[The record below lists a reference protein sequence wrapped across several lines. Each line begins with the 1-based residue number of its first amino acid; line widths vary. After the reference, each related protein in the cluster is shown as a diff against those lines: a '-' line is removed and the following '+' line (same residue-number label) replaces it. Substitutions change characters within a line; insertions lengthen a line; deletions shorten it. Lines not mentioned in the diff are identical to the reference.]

1 MGWWWVIGGVVVAET
16 ANHWTFQAPRLPRIP
31 DAPAVGQGVSLEHPI
46 DRFVARRLLE
56 VGATIEPAA
65 DRPALLRRLSFDLRG
80 VPPTPEEMARFV
92 SDTRPDAWERWIE
105 AFLSSPDYG
114 ERWGRHWLDI
124 AGYADSNGY
133 FNADS
138 DRPLAFKYRD
148 YVVRSIQN
156 DTPFDRFI
164 QEQIAGDEL
173 VGYARGGDI
182 TPEMVE
188 PLVATGFLRTVPD
201 GTGESDGNP
210 LEVKVDRYTV
220 LEGTVQQIGSAFLG
234 ITLQCARCHAH
245 KFEPVRQE
253 EYYGLQA
260 ILRPGYDPENW
271 LKPNE
276 RVLVVGTR
284 AEREATEKSIRQH
297 ERDSK
302 TLNEAMEAL
311 AAPFR
316 RQWIEEN
323 LKGLE
328 ESVRKSVQQ
337 ALEKPEKE
345 RTETLRQLLKTHAAL
360 VEATQ
365 EALETRFPDYAASR
379 RPLQHALAR
388 LEMTKPQPLERIAA
402 FHEPAKPPPV
412 HRLLVRGNHA
422 TEGEAVE
429 PMVPVS
435 LAIRAGYRPE
445 RLESRQTTGR
455 RLALAR
461 WLTAPDNPVVARVL
475 VNRVWNYHY
484 GQGLVPTLENLG
496 QSGGQPASVD
506 LIDWLAS
513 EFVRSG
519 WSLKQLHRLIL
530 TSATWRQRVRA
541 EVPETIPGL
550 LKVGPTRL
558 DAEALRDAMLAVS
571 GELDRTRGGP
581 YVPIRVEGDGQI
593 TVDEKTPGA
602 HRRSI
607 YLQQR
612 RTQPPAMLQVFDG
625 PAHNPVCVQRVQ
637 STVALQSLTMLNSE
651 FVRLRSRA
659 FARRLLGAV
668 VSSGTE
674 LDATAVDARLGD
686 SIRWA
691 YGREPSPREIDL
703 GRAFLRRQ
711 AVLYPEGSGRQ
722 LSAWTDYCQMI
733 LASNEF
739 LYVD

>member
-1 MGWWWVIGGVVVAET
+1 MAEAT
-16 ANHWTFQAPRLPRIP
+16 NHWTFQALRTPRIP
-31 DAPAVGQGVSLEHPI
+31 DPPAVGREISLEHPI
-46 DRFVARRLLE
+46 DRFVARRYVE
-56 VGATIEPAA
+56 VGASMEPAA
-65 DRPALLRRLSFDLRG
+65 DRQALLRRLSFDLRG
-80 VPPTPEEMARFV
+80 LPPTPEETARFV

-148 YVVRSIQN
+148 YVVRSIQR
-156 DTPFDRFI
+156 DMPFDRFI

-220 LEGTVQQIGSAFLG
+220 LEGAVQQIGSAFLG

-245 KFEPVRQE
+245 KFEPVKQE

-284 AEREATEKSIRQH
+284 AEREATEKAIRQH
-297 ERDSK
+297 ERDAK

-316 RQWIEEN
+316 WQWIEEN
-323 LKGLE
+323 LKGLD

-337 ALEKPEKE
+337 ALDKPEKE
-345 RTETLRQLLKTHAAL
+345 RTESMRQQLKTHAAL

-365 EALETRFPDYAASR
+365 ESLEKRFPEYAASR
-379 RPLQHALAR
+379 RPLQHALSR
-388 LEMTKPQPLERIAA
+388 LDATKPLPLERIAA

-435 LAIRAGYRPE
+435 LTIRTGFHPE
-445 RLESRQTTGR
+445 RLESSQTTGR

-461 WLTAPDNPVVARVL
+461 WLTSPDNPVVARVL
-475 VNRVWNYHY
+475 VNRVWNYHF

-496 QSGGQPASVD
+496 QSGGKPSSVE
-506 LIDWLAS
+506 LVDWLAS

-550 LKVGPTRL
+550 LKAGPSRL
-558 DAEALRDAMLAVS
+558 DAEALRDAMLTVS
-571 GELDRTRGGP
+571 GELDRTMGGA

-602 HRRSI
+602 RRRSM

-659 FARRLLGAV
+659 FARRLLGADARTQ
-668 VSSGTE
+668 SE
-674 LDATAVDARLGD
+674 LDPTALDHRLGD

-691 YGREPSPREIDL
+691 YGREPLAREIEL
-703 GRAFLRRQ
+703 GRDFLQRQ
-711 AVLYPEGSGRQ
+711 TSMYPEGTERR
-722 LSAWTDYCQMI
+722 LNVWTDYCQMI

-739 LYVD
+739 LYVE